1 MPMPSSGMIWLLP
14 CGILSALHARETT
27 GRGQHV
33 QTSLLQGAW
42 LYTTQIWMDAEHG
55 DAGFYDVMAK
65 TYPPGIHQP
74 LIFEC
79 ADGYVHL
86 SVMSGLATTR
96 TINDILGLEPIP
108 PEETEGLRTF
118 DIQTMEA
125 ERQRDTIKTWK
136 KDELVRELVAC
147 NYAIEAVLSPEE
159 QFDHPQLRANQM
171 VATVEDHDLGATTQ
185 VGVPIH
191 LLGTP
196 GAITSGQPRVG
207 EHNDEIWGGLG
218 FDADAIA
225 AITAPV
231 ATSRDA
237 TPPKIRS
244 APDPSVQV
252 RALIE
257 PGESRGPLDGVVL
270 VDFGQYLAGPF
281 GPMVLG
287 DLGADVIKVEPVTGD
302 GMRPVG
308 TPFFGCQRGKRDIA
322 LNIKDPD
329 GHALA
334 LELVAKADLV
344 HHNMTKG
351 TATRLGIDY
360 DACRAVNPDIIY
372 CNTYAYGLEG
382 PLSAFGGLDPLYQA
396 SAGLEHEVGAVHH
409 GLEPLYYRFGMCD
422 SANAMLSAVGLLLA
436 LVRRDRTGDV
446 QELWTSLMD
455 GGAWHASDVLL
466 HPDGTPSWRPKVD
479 RGQHGF
485 GPYYRLY
492 DTQSGW
498 IQVAAVKP
506 EEQVALRTVL
516 GLDSDADAD
525 EAAFELRFLTRTSL
539 QWTHALDDAGVPND
553 IAFDALGGDGALY
566 DADAERLGLVVE
578 YEHPIMGR
586 LRQFGELV
594 NFSDTPARVFGP
606 PPRVGEHTLEILEW
620 LGRGGD
626 AEKLAAEGVVYWP
639 DERYHWPW

>member
-1 MPMPSSGMIWLLP
+1 
-14 CGILSALHARETT
+14 
-27 GRGQHV
+27 
-33 QTSLLQGAW
+33 
-42 LYTTQIWMDAEHG
+42 
-55 DAGFYDVMAK
+55 
-65 TYPPGIHQP
+65 
-74 LIFEC
+74 
-79 ADGYVHL
+79 
-86 SVMSGLATTR
+86 MSGLAPKR

-108 PEETEGLRTF
+108 PEQTEGLRTF

-125 ERQRDTIKTWK
+125 NRQRDTIKTWK
-136 KDELVRELVAC
+136 KDELVSELVAN
-147 NYAIEAVLSPEE
+147 NYAVEAVLAPEE
-159 QFDHPQLRANQM
+159 QFDHPQLQANQM
-171 VATVEDHDLGATTQ
+171 VATVEDPDLGATTQ

-196 GAITSGQPRVG
+196 GAITSGQPRIG

-218 FDADAIA
+218 FDPDAIT
-225 AITAPV
+225 AITAPI
-231 ATSRDA
+231 AKPQGDDTGALPR
-237 TPPKIRS
+237 IRS
-244 APDPSVQV
+244 APDTSVHV
-252 RALIE
+252 RALVE

-302 GMRPVG
+302 GMRMVG

-322 LNIKDPD
+322 VNLKDPD
-329 GHALA
+329 GLALA
-334 LELVAKADLV
+334 MELVAKADLV

-422 SANAMLSAVGLLLA
+422 AANAMLSAVGLLLA

-466 HPDGTPSWRPKVD
+466 HADGTPSWRPKVD

-498 IQVAAVKP
+498 IQVAAVR
-506 EEQVALRTVL
+506 AR
-516 GLDSDADAD
+516 GAGR
-525 EAAFELRFLTRTSL
+525 AAR
-539 QWTHALDDAGVPND
+539 
-553 IAFDALGGDGALY
+553 
-566 DADAERLGLVVE
+566 
-578 YEHPIMGR
+578 
-586 LRQFGELV
+586 
-594 NFSDTPARVFGP
+594 
-606 PPRVGEHTLEILEW
+606 
-620 LGRGGD
+620 RGGTRRRRRR
-626 AEKLAAEGVVYWP
+626 G
-639 DERYHWPW
+639 RRSRSGS